1 MSKGVEPLGGFP
13 YAQLS
18 HELIVVVTV
27 QAGRV
32 DELDDPADQGNFP
45 RPSGDG
51 PPGKLSV
58 NLNPGSPFD
67 PSRQLVVP
75 VVREGGSEPA
85 QQQLSRSERIVG
97 SQDRGVWGDVVD
109 GLPDE
114 KLLEVGI
121 PGGACWSRLGVNDV
135 AAVGCRG
142 SRPAARK
149 VNA

>member
-1 MSKGVEPLGGFP
+1 MGKGVEPLCGLP

-18 HELIVVVTV
+18 HELIVMVTV

-32 DELDDPADQGNFP
+32 DELDNPADQGNFP
-45 RPSGDG
+45 CPSGDG
-51 PPGKLSV
+51 PPGNLSV
-58 NLNPGSPFD
+58 NLDPGSSFD

-85 QQQLSRSERIVG
+85 QQQLSRSERIVCRQNG
-97 SQDRGVWGDVVD
+97 GVWGDVVD

-114 KLLEVGI
+114 KLLKVRV
-121 PGGACWSRLGVNDV
+121 PRGACWSRLGVNDV